1 MNSDSKVR
9 WERKD
14 IDSKTYILGDFLLIS
29 LEKELQCGEMVTD
42 NG

>member
-14 IDSKTYILGDFLLIS
+14 TGSKTYILGDFLLIS
-29 LEKELQCGEMVTD
+29 LEKEL
-42 NG
+42 